1 MGYQSYPPTK
11 RRAPLRPTDLF
22 NARTVYEAAN
32 SPVGRAVLNAGAN
45 RIRSAISSFSPV
57 STMTNTTT
65 MSGLDEHKRMFRP
78 SSDAM
83 QLMKRKM
90 NTRLNKDR
98 NVAMAEL
105 YNALY
110 PRRSVVVESS
120 YQMYT
125 GAAQKMTC
133 MNVFRHQ
140 DLGVLDKYSSTFKV
154 QSSTPP
160 PADGWPEIIPSC
172 PSSVDPLGFPE
183 DNDGTDVCNVKYNRT
198 VSGYTMRGYGL
209 NVQNAANTD
218 NYPSLQVQGQMYIG
232 PGNHC
237 VWDPVTP
244 GQPTPSPDVGMPTGN
259 DVYGVKDNVD
269 PASYLGVFT
278 NWANDVPVV
287 HYPNLDRKS
296 VSVGDLMGCCQTL
309 WSPICAQSIEAASAN
324 LGYNTLGIGTVDSRT
339 GSLDPSGV
347 VKDQSG
353 LDFGPETPERYTN
366 LAKLVP
372 RNELDPVGT
381 HFTWTKHSADYK
393 VTNTYSYP
401 VEVEF
406 IVYKVHGLTSRDQV
420 SATPGASPERF
431 VTEYYPGVNGPLPYT
446 ASNGGIFDIFF
457 GGSGPLNGGMV
468 NRSMILDFMSAW
480 QNKVRPS
487 DTPYQGVQ
495 LPQSSGL
502 PVTDPLYGQPGVAS
516 APNFQIATKTHW
528 PLTNARWKSFMSPRG
543 CKSPFEFMREFSR
556 KTIKLQSGELASH
569 RIDFGGFKYALED
582 IGYYSQKGT
591 GTQSFK
597 AFPVYSQ
604 TSGTSQIQ
612 YANRGMMNGSV
623 VVVVVLKGTT
633 VAANAPIPRTG
644 PNPLF
649 PATKYGGAS
658 ISAPISN
665 GSSGQAVDF
674 QRRTNL
680 VVDRGEFLDP
690 PGTTVRGN
698 FAAGSVNAAAS
709 LLVEC
714 KESVEFQPMM
724 NKRPK
729 LLRNTVTHTNKSLLL
744 TASCPVSETVRTIP
758 EPSTDT
764 FSKANTNNN
773 FSKTRTDL

>member
-1 MGYQSYPPTK
+1 MGYNSYPPAK
-11 RRAPLRPTDLF
+11 RRAPLRPRDLF
-22 NARTVYEAAN
+22 NAGAAALN
-32 SPVGRAVLNAGAN
+32 SPVGRALLNAGSRRVQNALN
-45 RIRSAISSFSPV
+45 SYSPL
-57 STMTNTTT
+57 STGTTTGTT
-65 MSGLDEHKRMFRP
+65 MSSLDDQKRMFRP

-90 NTRLNKDR
+90 STRLNKDR
-98 NVAMAEL
+98 NVAMSEL

-140 DLGVLDKYSSTFKV
+140 DLGVLDPYSSTYKV
-154 QSSTPP
+154 QATGDGDVWPDIHPCPP
-160 PADGWPEIIPSC
+160 F
-172 PSSVDPLGFPE
+172 DPIDFPPN
-183 DNDGTDVCNVKYNRT
+183 NDGSDVCDYKYNRT
-198 VSGYTMRGYGL
+198 LSGYTMRGYGL
-209 NVQNAANTD
+209 NVQNSANVPG
-218 NYPSLQVQGQMYIG
+218 YPSMQVQGQMYIG

-237 VWDPVTP
+237 ANANFNA
-244 GQPTPSPDVGMPTGN
+244 GTGAGDGKVIGS
-259 DVYGVKDNVD
+259 DVYGGKDNVD
-269 PASYLGVFT
+269 PASFLGVFA
-278 NWANDVPVV
+278 NWENGVPIV
-287 HYPNLDRKS
+287 HYPNLDRTS
-296 VSVGDLMGCCQTL
+296 VSVGDIMGCCQTL

-339 GSLDPSGV
+339 ASLLPTGV
-347 VKDQSG
+347 EQTANT
-353 LDFGPETPERYTN
+353 LDFGPEPKERITGVQ
-366 LAKLVP
+366 KLVP
-372 RNELDPVGT
+372 RVELDPVGT
-381 HFTWTKHSADYK
+381 NFTWTKHTADYK
-393 VTNTYSYP
+393 ITNTYSYP

-406 IVYKVHGLTSRDQV
+406 IVYKVGGLTSRDAV
-420 SATPGASPERF
+420 STNPDSAGGSPERF
-431 VTEYYPGVNGPLPYT
+431 VTEYYPGVNGPLPYP
-446 ASNGGIFDIFF
+446 AKNGGIFDIFF

-480 QNKVRPS
+480 QNKIRPA
-487 DTPYQGVQ
+487 DTPIQGVK
-495 LPQSSGL
+495 LPASTLL
-502 PVTDPLYGQPGVAS
+502 PITDPSIGGPAGLAS

-569 RIDFGGFKYALED
+569 RLDLGGFKYSLQD
-582 IGYYSQKGT
+582 IGYYSQKGNGSMT
-591 GTQSFK
+591 FK

-604 TSGTSQIQ
+604 NRDKASSQIQ
-612 YANRGMMNGSV
+612 YANRGLMNGSV
-623 VVVVVLKGTT
+623 VVAVILKGTT

-644 PNPLF
+644 PNPMF
-649 PATKYGGAS
+649 PATKYDGAS
-658 ISAPISN
+658 ISNPIDSPF
-665 GSSGQAVDF
+665 GAFEDF
-674 QRRTNL
+674 QKSTNL
-680 VVDRGEFLDP
+680 VVDRGEYQTP
-690 PGTTVRGN
+690 PGTSVRGN
-698 FAAGSVNAAAS
+698 FASGSVNAAAS

-729 LLRNTVTHTNKSLLL
+729 LLRNTQTHTNKSLLL

-764 FSKANTNNN
+764 FTKANTTNN
-773 FSKTRTDL
+773 FSKVSTS

>member
-1 MGYQSYPPTK
+1 MGYQSYPPAK
-11 RRAPLRPTDLF
+11 RRPLRPTDLF
-22 NARTVYEAAN
+22 NAGSAALN
-32 SPVGRAVLNAGAN
+32 SPVGRALLNAGSR
-45 RIRSAISSFSPV
+45 RIQNALNSYSPL
-57 STMTNTTT
+57 STMTGTTT
-65 MSGLDEHKRMFRP
+65 SMAGMEDRKRMFRP

-98 NVAMAEL
+98 NVAMSEL

-140 DLGVLDKYSSTFKV
+140 DLGVLDPFSSTFKV
-154 QSSTPP
+154 QST
-160 PADGWPEIIPSC
+160 ADGDSWPDLIPPC
-172 PSSVDPLGFPE
+172 PDTVDPISFPP

-198 VSGYTMRGYGL
+198 CSGYTMRGYGL
-209 NVQNAANTD
+209 NVQNENNVAG
-218 NYPSLQVQGQMYIG
+218 YPSMQVQGQMYIG

-237 VWDPVTP
+237 VWDPAVPGVTNP
-244 GQPTPSPDVGMPTGN
+244 PDIGMPAGN

-269 PASYLGVFT
+269 PASFLGVFT

-287 HYPNLDRKS
+287 NYPNLDRRS
-296 VSVGDLMGCCQTL
+296 VSVGDIMGCCQTL

-339 GSLDPSGV
+339 ASLGPDGV
-347 VKDQSG
+347 GKDQSG
-353 LDFGPETPERYTN
+353 LDFGPKTPERLTG

-381 HFTWTKHSADYK
+381 SFTWTKHSADYK
-393 VTNTYSYP
+393 ITNTYSYP

-406 IVYKVHGLTSRDQV
+406 IVYKVGGLTSRDQV
-420 SATPGASPERF
+420 STTGSPERL

-446 ASNGGIFDIFF
+446 ASNGGIFDVFF
-457 GGSGPLNGGMV
+457 GGSGPGVGGMV

-480 QNKVRPS
+480 QNKIRPA
-487 DTPYQGVQ
+487 DTPVQGVQ
-495 LPQSSGL
+495 LPTASRL
-502 PVTDPLYGQPGVAS
+502 AITDPLYGGPQGLAS

-569 RIDFGGFKYALED
+569 RLDLGGFKYSLED
-582 IGYYSQKGT
+582 IGYYSQKGSGSQT
-591 GTQSFK
+591 FK

-604 TSGTSQIQ
+604 NRDKAVSQIQ
-612 YANRGMMNGSV
+612 YANRGLMNGSV
-623 VVVVVLKGTT
+623 VVAVVLKGTT

-644 PNPLF
+644 PNPMF
-649 PATKYGGAS
+649 PRTKYD
-658 ISAPISN
+658 
-665 GSSGQAVDF
+665 GSSIANAVDAPNGQQTEF
-674 QRRTNL
+674 QQRQSL
-680 VVDRGEFLDP
+680 VVDRGEDLTP

-698 FAAGSVNAAAS
+698 FASGSVNAAAS

-724 NKRPK
+724 NKRPR
-729 LLRNTVTHTNKSLLL
+729 LLRNSQTHTNKSLLL
-744 TASCPVSETVRTIP
+744 TASCPVAETVRTIP

-764 FSKANTNNN
+764 FTKANTNNN
-773 FSKTRTDL
+773 FSKTRTDA